1 MHNQYDAVVIG
12 VSAGG
17 MRALRTLLSPLPD
30 YFPVPIVIVQHRMAS
45 SDGYLVTYLDNRCS
59 LHVREAAEKE
69 RLMPKTVYIAPADYH
84 LLIEKNKTMS
94 LSIDGLVHYARPSID
109 VLFETAAAAFGK
121 ALIGVILTGANSDGS
136 DGIRAIKSAG
146 GLTIAE
152 DPEAAEVSVMPL
164 AAIGTGAVDFILPL
178 EDIPRFLMDILE
190 EKDGSREE

>member
-1 MHNQYDAVVIG
+1 MQNQYDAVVIG

-17 MRALRTLLSPLPD
+17 MSALRTLLSSLPD
-30 YFPVPIVIVQHRMAS
+30 EFPIPIVIVQHRMAS

-59 LHVREAAEKE
+59 LHVKEAVEKE
-69 RLMPKTVYIAPADYH
+69 LLMPKTVYIAPADYH
-84 LLIEKNKTMS
+84 LLIEKNKTLS

-121 ALIGVILTGANSDGS
+121 ALIGVVLTGANSDGS

-164 AAIGTGAVDFILPL
+164 AAISTGAVDFIIPL
-178 EDIPRFLMDILE
+178 EDIPQFLVDILE